1 MNRSGLLHPELSAL
15 VARAGHTQT
24 IVLADTG
31 LPIPAG
37 TPRIELG
44 VSAGLPSLLDVL
56 SAVLGELVVERV
68 TVASETRQHSPQWH
82 ARLLDTLQQAP
93 DRITHDEITHDALKA
108 SLPGALAVIRTG
120 EVTPYAN
127 VILHCGVNF

>member
-1 MNRSGLLHPELSAL
+1 MKRSGLLHPDLSAL

-37 TPRIELG
+37 TPCIELG
-44 VSAGLPSLLDVL
+44 VTAGLPALLDVL
-56 SAVLGELVVERV
+56 RAVLTELVIEGT
-68 TVASETRQHSPQWH
+68 TVATETRRQSPGWY
-82 ARLLDTLQQAP
+82 AELCGVIDDAP
-93 DRITHDEITHDALKA
+93 AEISHEELKA
-108 SLPGALAVIRTG
+108 ALPRALAVVRTG
-120 EVTPYAN
+120 EATPYAN

>member
-1 MNRSGLLHPELSAL
+1 MKRSGLLHPELSAL

-44 VSAGLPSLLDVL
+44 VSAGLPGLLDVL

-68 TVASETRQHSPQWH
+68 TVASETRAHSPEWH
-82 ARLLDTLQQAP
+82 ARLLGTLEQTP
-93 DRITHDEITHDALKA
+93 GEITHEAFKA
-108 SLPGALAVIRTG
+108 ALPGALAVIRTG

>member
-1 MNRSGLLHPELSAL
+1 MKRSGLLHPELSAL

-37 TPRIELG
+37 TPCIELG
-44 VSAGLPSLLDVL
+44 VTAGLPALLDVL
-56 SAVLGELVVERV
+56 RAVLSELVIEGA
-68 TVASETRQHSPQWH
+68 TVAAETRQKSPGWY
-82 ARLLDTLQQAP
+82 AELCGVLD
-93 DRITHDEITHDALKA
+93 
-108 SLPGALAVIRTG
+108 GALAKRPAEISHEELKAALPGTLAVVRTG
-120 EVTPYAN
+120 EATPYAN